1 MMSDLKFTKVN
12 NLRVRYLD
20 SNKRGTPLLLLHGL
34 GGSIE
39 SWTNN
44 IGFLSTKFRIIA
56 LDLPGFGLSDK
67 PKINYSINFYVSFL
81 EKFIKRLKLSH
92 FFIIGSSLG
101 GHIAIEFTIRNRKK
115 VEKLILI
122 SPAGSLPKT
131 FKGTKELRRYLQIIN
146 AKSSNDVSRILSSI
160 DNSMVSRSYAEA
172 IYKRLSLPGAK
183 QGFISALKGSATAQ
197 RYNSKLSTIDTDMLL
212 IWGRQDRMIP
222 LRFIRPFIE
231 HGKSRI
237 VILEKCGHRPHVDN
251 PKLFN
256 KIVKDFLIEEF
267 ESNLYNNLS

>member
-197 RYNSKLSTIDTDMLL
+197 RYNRKLSTIDTDMLL

>member
-1 MMSDLKFTKVN
+1 MMFDLKFTKVN

-20 SNKRGTPLLLLHGL
+20 SNKKRTPLLLLHGL

-44 IGFLSTKFRIIA
+44 IEFLSTKFRIIA

-67 PKINYSINFYVSFL
+67 PKISYSINFYVGFL
-81 EKFIKRLKLSH
+81 EKFIKRIKLNH
-92 FFIIGSSLG
+92 LFVIGSSLG
-101 GHIAIEFTIRNRKK
+101 GHIAIEFTIRNRKN

-122 SPAGSLPKT
+122 NPAGSLPKT
-131 FKGTKELRRYLQIIN
+131 FKGTKELRKYLRIVN
-146 AKSSNDVSRILSSI
+146 AKSSKDVSRILSSI
-160 DNSMVSRSYAEA
+160 DNSMVSRSYADA
-172 IYKRLSLPGAK
+172 VYKRLSLPGPK
-183 QGFISALKGSATAQ
+183 QAFISALKGSATAS
-197 RYNSKLSTIDTDMLL
+197 RYNSKLSKIDTDMLL
-212 IWGRQDRMIP
+212 IWGREDRMIP

-237 VILEKCGHRPHVDN
+237 VILEKCGHRPHVER

-256 KIVKDFLIEEF
+256 RIVKDFLVE
-267 ESNLYNNLS
+267 

>member
-1 MMSDLKFTKVN
+1 MSDFKFTKVN
-12 NLRVRYLD
+12 NLHVRFLD
-20 SNKRGTPLLLLHGL
+20 SNKRSTPLLLLHGL

-67 PKINYSINFYVSFL
+67 PKISYSINFYVGFL
-81 EKFIKRLKLSH
+81 EKFIKKIKLSH
-92 FFIIGSSLG
+92 FFIMGSSLG
-101 GHIAIEFTIRNRKK
+101 GHIAVEFAIRNRRN
-115 VEKLILI
+115 VDKLVLI

-131 FKGTKELRRYLQIIN
+131 FKGTKELQKYLQIVN
-146 AKSSNDVSRILSSI
+146 AKSSKDVDRILRSI
-160 DNSMVSRSYAEA
+160 DNSMVSSSYADA

-183 QGFISALKGSATAQ
+183 QGFISALKGSARAP
-197 RYNSKLSTIDTDMLL
+197 RYNNKLSRINTDMLL
-212 IWGRQDRMIP
+212 IWGREDRMIP
-222 LRFIRPFIE
+222 LRFIRPFME

-237 VILEKCGHRPHVDN
+237 IILEKCGHRPHVEN

-256 KIVKDFLIEEF
+256 KIVKDFLIE
-267 ESNLYNNLS
+267 